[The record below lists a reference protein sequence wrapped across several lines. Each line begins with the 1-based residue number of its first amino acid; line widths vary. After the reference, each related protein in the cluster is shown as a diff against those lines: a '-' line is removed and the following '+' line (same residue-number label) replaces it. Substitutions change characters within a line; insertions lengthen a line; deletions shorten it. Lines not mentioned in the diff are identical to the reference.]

1 MRNLN
6 GDFPSRSTLCLR
18 NDKRTRR
25 SDAAQ
30 HEDGHD
36 RGPERN
42 GGRMAYNFQHDFR
55 KLARRT
61 SRSGRIRG
69 CRRC

>member
-6 GDFPSRSTLCLR
+6 GDSQSRSTLCSR
-18 NDKRTRR
+18 NDKRTRPD
-25 SDAAQ
+25 DAPQ
-30 HEDGHD
+30 HADGYD
-36 RGPERN
+36 RGPEKN